1 MAKAFYCALP
11 SWTTFL
17 AVIKLKHGMRGA
29 LDDDTTDVEAL
40 LLINPYDVGKH
51 QAIIR
56 GSEDT
61 LTYR

>member
-1 MAKAFYCALP
+1 M
-11 SWTTFL
+11 
-17 AVIKLKHGMRGA
+17 IKLKHGMRGA

-40 LLINPYDVGKH
+40 LLLNPFDVGKQ